1 MMRPHETATCPPALG
16 RTEQPSFSPSG
27 AGGETSGAGGEAP
40 DAPVLAASQLE
51 YSYDGHRCALEGA
64 HVLIERGVFLAIL
77 GVNGCGKSTL
87 LACLDD
93 MLHPR
98 AGSVL
103 LEGADIRSFER
114 AERARRIAYV
124 EQQPYA
130 ARLTVY
136 DALLLG
142 RKPHSGSAPSKDD
155 HRIVED
161 VMDELGLRDYEL
173 RNLDEL
179 SGGERQ
185 KVALARALVQQTEAL
200 LLDEPTNNL
209 DLANQIEVMGIV
221 KRAVQEQNLAAAA
234 VMHDVNL
241 ALRFCD
247 RFLVM
252 ARGGIFAVGG
262 PDIITEELMYDA
274 FGVAVD
280 IVVHAGRS
288 IVIPK

>member
-1 MMRPHETATCPPALG
+1 MMRPHETATCPPAPG
-16 RTEQPSFSPSG
+16 RTEQPSFSPSGAGGETSG

-136 DALLLG
+136 DACLLYT
-142 RKPHSGSAPSKDD
+142 SDAADD
-155 HRIVED
+155 
-161 VMDELGLRDYEL
+161 
-173 RNLDEL
+173 
-179 SGGERQ
+179 
-185 KVALARALVQQTEAL
+185 
-200 LLDEPTNNL
+200 
-209 DLANQIEVMGIV
+209 
-221 KRAVQEQNLAAAA
+221 
-234 VMHDVNL
+234 
-241 ALRFCD
+241 
-247 RFLVM
+247 
-252 ARGGIFAVGG
+252 
-262 PDIITEELMYDA
+262 
-274 FGVAVD
+274 
-280 IVVHAGRS
+280 
-288 IVIPK
+288 

>member
-1 MMRPHETATCPPALG
+1 MTRAHGTATCVPA
-16 RTEQPSFSPSG
+16 
-27 AGGETSGAGGEAP
+27 
-40 DAPVLAASQLE
+40 LAASQIE
-51 YSYDGHRCALEGA
+51 YSYDGRRCALEGA
-64 HVLIERGVFLAIL
+64 HALIERGVFLAIL

-93 MLHPR
+93 MLRPR
-98 AGSVL
+98 AGTVL
-103 LEGADIRSFER
+103 LEGTDIRSFER
-114 AERARRIAYV
+114 AERARKIAYV

-142 RKPHSGSAPSKDD
+142 RKPHNGSAPSKEG
-155 HRIVED
+155 HRVVED
-161 VMDELGLRDYEL
+161 VMSELGLHDYAL

-185 KVALARALVQQTEAL
+185 KVALARALVQRTEAL

-209 DLANQIEVMGIV
+209 DLANQVEVMGIV
-221 KRAVQEQNLAAAA
+221 RRAVRERNLAAAA

-252 ARGGIFAVGG
+252 AHGGVFAVGG
-262 PDIITEELMYDA
+262 PNIITEKLMSDA